1 MNWRIALS
9 DIDFGAEESKAVQD
23 VLNSRW
29 LSMGE
34 VTKQF
39 EADFA
44 AYTGAKHAIAVTNA
58 TAALHLACVASDLH
72 QGDEVILPSLTFV
85 ATANAIRYTGATPV
99 FADIESRQSLNISP
113 ASIAKHLT
121 NKTRAIMV
129 MHYAGYPCDMPAI
142 MQFAREHKLIVLEDA
157 AHSAGAWLEDR
168 HLGTWGDIGC
178 FSFFSNKNMTTGE
191 GGMLVTNDDALAER
205 LRLLR
210 SHGMTSLSWD
220 RHKGH
225 AQTYDVIALGY
236 NYRIDEIRSALGREQ
251 LKKLDRNNAK
261 RKDLTILYRNLLEK
275 LIPSVTVPF
284 SKINGGVPAYHIFP
298 MMLPKS
304 GEIEPITL
312 PADNYRQLFMEGMK
326 AHGVQT
332 SIHYPPIHRFDLYAK
347 QNIHEKVDLPI
358 TEEAYSQEVT
368 LPLYAT
374 MAESDVRYVVEA
386 AREVLEQIEIAA

>member
-9 DIDFGAEESKAVQD
+9 DIDFDIEESKAVQD

-58 TAALHLACVASDLH
+58 TAALHLACVVSGL
-72 QGDEVILPSLTFV
+72 QKGDEVILPSLTFV
-85 ATANAIRYTGATPV
+85 ATANAVRYTGATPV
-99 FADIESRQSLNISP
+99 FADIESMQSLNISP

-121 NKTRAIMV
+121 EKTRAIMV
-129 MHYAGYPCDMPAI
+129 VHYAGFPCDMPAI
-142 MQFAREHKLIVLEDA
+142 MQFAHEHKLIVIEDA

-191 GGMLVTNDDALAER
+191 GGMLVTNDDALAEQ

-236 NYRIDEIRSALGREQ
+236 NYRIDEIRSAIGRAQ
-251 LKKLDRNNAK
+251 LKKLDRNNAR
-261 RKDLTILYRNLLEK
+261 RKELTILYRELLAE
-275 LIPSVTVPF
+275 LVPSISVPF
-284 SKINGGVPAYHIFP
+284 AEAAGVPAYHIFP
-298 MMLPKS
+298 ILIPKRGEIDPIMLPV
-304 GEIEPITL
+304 
-312 PADNYRQLFMEGMK
+312 DNYRQLFMDGMK
-326 AHGVQT
+326 THGIQT
-332 SIHYPPIHRFDLYAK
+332 SFHYPPIHHFNLYK
-347 QNIHEKVDLPI
+347 EQEPHKKVDLPI
-358 TEEAYSQEVT
+358 TEEVCAQEVT
-368 LPLYAT
+368 LPLYST
-374 MAESDVRYVVEA
+374 MTKENVRFVVDA
-386 AREVLEQIEIAA
+386 ARNVLEKMR

>member
-1 MNWRIALS
+1 MEWRVPLA
-9 DIDFGAEESKAVQD
+9 DIDFGEEEITAVTE
-23 VLNSRW
+23 VLRSRW

-39 EADFA
+39 ESEFA
-44 AYTGAKHAIAVTNA
+44 AYTAAKNAIAVTNA
-58 TAALHLACVASDLH
+58 TAALHLACVASGLH
-72 QGDEVILPSLTFV
+72 KGDEVILPSLTFV
-85 ATANAIRYTGATPV
+85 ATANAVRYSGATPV

-113 ASIAKHLT
+113 ASIARHLT

-157 AHSAGAWLEDR
+157 AHSVGAWLEDR

-220 RHKGH
+220 RYKGH
-225 AQTYDVIALGY
+225 AQAYDVVALGY
-236 NYRIDEIRSALGREQ
+236 NYRIDEIRSALGRTQ

-261 RKDLTILYRNLLEK
+261 RKDLTALYRK
-275 LIPSVTVPF
+275 LFGELVPSVTVPF
-284 SKINGGVPAYHIFP
+284 ARAAGSPAHHIFP
-298 MMLPKS
+298 ILLPKTGKMVPIMLPV
-304 GEIEPITL
+304 
-312 PADNYRQLFMEGMK
+312 DNYRQLFMEGMK

-332 SIHYPPIHRFDLYAK
+332 SIHYPPVHRFDLYQK
-347 QNIHEKVDLPI
+347 QALHNKVELPV
-358 TEEAYSQEVT
+358 TDEVCAQEVT
-368 LPLYAT
+368 LPLYSAMSET
-374 MAESDVRYVVEA
+374 DIRFVVDA
-386 AREVLEQIEIAA
+386 ARKVLEKMR